1 MGFEPKKNPL
11 LVCAPMPSNV
21 IFLVFPRGHGLGR
34 VCMSMYVEV
43 EVTLR
48 LTVIQSVCLGIEYP
62 CGTCD
67 QILFPVGMLLSE
79 ICGLVSVGSPLWRE
93 DGSVCTQL
101 APRLTRLSPIA
112 SDKYNW
118 FCRLCFRLP
127 AALLY
132 VSFHCLSLN
141 VSAYMAMF
149 RCVGYFM
156 FICLKDSASQLF
168 FVHGYTLHVFHLW
181 GGLNMRYYLLFM
193 LFLVLL
199 YVC

>member
-1 MGFEPKKNPL
+1 
-11 LVCAPMPSNV
+11 
-21 IFLVFPRGHGLGR
+21 
-34 VCMSMYVEV
+34 MYVEIR
-43 EVTLR
+43 VTLR
-48 LTVIQSVCLGIEYP
+48 LTVSQSICLRIEYP

-101 APRLTRLSPIA
+101 APRLTRLSPIT

-132 VSFHCLSLN
+132 VGFHCLPISTRL
-141 VSAYMAMF
+141 M
-149 RCVGYFM
+149 
-156 FICLKDSASQLF
+156 IDDSAIYNSHRDVH
-168 FVHGYTLHVFHLW
+168 FVHKQLRGLIPRAKYT
-181 GGLNMRYYLLFM
+181 NRATS
-193 LFLVLL
+193 
-199 YVC
+199 VCWRS